1 MTFLLKGIRSEKRSD
16 AKEYQGYIIML
27 LNDLRRKQ
35 LRVFLRNRVAVVGFF
50 LTILLILI
58 AFFAGNLAPYDPLEQ
73 NVYSRLTSPEV
84 KHWFGTDSYGR
95 DTLSRVIYGSRISL
109 TVGVASIVFG
119 MIIGSMM
126 GMFAAFDRGKIGNL
140 IMRAV
145 DVMMCFPGEIF
156 AILFLVMIGQ
166 GLEKLIISIGVVMTP
181 RFARLAYGTTL
192 SIREREYIEAARSLG
207 AKRPRIIIKHIFPN
221 ILGEIMVMSSL
232 WTATAI
238 RVEANLSF
246 LGMGVPPPTPTWGN
260 MVRTGVTQL
269 TNAPWL
275 SIFPGLAIMIAVLA
289 FNLIGDGLR
298 DVMDPKLQQG

>member
-1 MTFLLKGIRSEKRSD
+1 
-16 AKEYQGYIIML
+16 ML
-27 LNDLRRKQ
+27 SDLRRKQ
-35 LRVFLRNRVAVVGFF
+35 VRVFLRNRIAVLGFV
-50 LTILLILI
+50 LTFLLILV
-58 AFFAGNLAPYDPLEQ
+58 AFFAESVAPHDPIAQ
-73 NVYSRLTSPEV
+73 NVYSRLTPPDF

-95 DTLSRVIYGSRISL
+95 DTLSRVIHGSRVSL
-109 TVGVASIVFG
+109 TVGAGSILVGMVLGSLMG
-119 MIIGSMM
+119 MI
-126 GMFAAFDRGKIGNL
+126 AAIDKGKVGNF
-140 IMRAV
+140 IMRIV
-145 DVMMCFPGEIF
+145 DVMMCFPAEIF

-166 GLEKLIISIGVVMTP
+166 GLDKLIIAIGVVMTP
-181 RFARLAYGTTL
+181 RFARLSYGTTL
-192 SIREREYIEAARSLG
+192 SIREREYIEAARALG
-207 AKRPRIIIKHIFPN
+207 AKRPRIVLKHIFPN
-221 ILGEIMVMSSL
+221 ILGEVLVMSSL

-298 DVMDPKLQQG
+298 DVTDPKLQQG

>member
-1 MTFLLKGIRSEKRSD
+1 M
-16 AKEYQGYIIML
+16 
-27 LNDLRRKQ
+27 LNDLQRKQ
-35 LRVFLRNRVAVVGFF
+35 LRVFLRNRIAVVGFF
-50 LTILLILI
+50 LTLALILL
-58 AFFAGNLAPYDPLEQ
+58 AFFAGYVAPYDPDEQ
-73 NVYSRLTSPEV
+73 NVYSRLTSPDF

-95 DTLSRVIYGSRISL
+95 DTLSRVIHGSRISL
-109 TVGVASIVFG
+109 TVGVLSIMFG
-119 MIIGSMM
+119 MVVGSLM

-145 DVMMCFPGEIF
+145 DVMMCFPAEIF

-166 GLEKLIISIGVVMTP
+166 GMDKLIFAIGVVMTP
-181 RFARLAYGTTL
+181 RFARLSYGTTL
-192 SIREREYIEAARSLG
+192 SIREREYIEAARALG
-207 AKRPRIIIKHIFPN
+207 AKRPRVVLKHIFPN
-221 ILGEIMVMSSL
+221 ILGEILVMCSL

-246 LGMGVPPPTPTWGN
+246 LGMGIPPPTATWGN
-260 MVRTGVTQL
+260 MVRTGVSQL

-275 SIFPGLAIMIAVLA
+275 AIFPGLAIMVAVLA

>member
-1 MTFLLKGIRSEKRSD
+1 M
-16 AKEYQGYIIML
+16 

-35 LRVFLRNRVAVVGFF
+35 VRVFLRNRIAVVGFF
-50 LTILLILI
+50 LTFLLIMI
-58 AFFAGNLAPYDPLEQ
+58 AIFAGSIAPYDPIEQ
-73 NVYSRLTSPEV
+73 NVYSRLTPPEFT
-84 KHWFGTDSYGR
+84 HWFGTDSYGR
-95 DTLSRVIYGSRISL
+95 DTLSRVIHGSRVSL
-109 TVGVASIVFG
+109 TVGAGSIVVG
-119 MIIGSMM
+119 MVLGSLM
-126 GMFAAFDRGKIGNL
+126 GMFAAFDRGRTGNL

-145 DVMMCFPGEIF
+145 DVMMCFPAEIF

-166 GLEKLIISIGVVMTP
+166 GMDKLIIAIGVVMTP
-181 RFARLAYGTTL
+181 RFARLSYGTTL
-192 SIREREYIEAARSLG
+192 SIREREYIEAARALG
-207 AKRPRIIIKHIFPN
+207 AKRPRVVLKHIFPN

-260 MVRTGVTQL
+260 MVRTGVSQL

-275 SIFPGLAIMIAVLA
+275 SIFPGLAIMVAVLA

-298 DVMDPKLQQG
+298 DVTDPKLQQG

>member
-1 MTFLLKGIRSEKRSD
+1 M
-16 AKEYQGYIIML
+16 

-35 LRVFLRNRVAVVGFF
+35 LRVFLRNRIAVVGFF
-50 LTILLILI
+50 LTLALILL
-58 AFFAGNLAPYDPLEQ
+58 AFFAGYVAPYDPDEQ
-73 NVYSRLTSPEV
+73 NVYSRLTSPDL

-95 DTLSRVIYGSRISL
+95 DTLSRVIHGSRVSL
-109 TVGVASIVFG
+109 AVGVCSIMIG
-119 MIIGSMM
+119 MIIGSLA
-126 GMFAAFDRGKIGNL
+126 GMFAAFESGKIGNL

-145 DVMMCFPGEIF
+145 DVMMCFPAEIF

-166 GLEKLIISIGVVMTP
+166 GVDKLILAIGVVMAP

-192 SIREREYIEAARSLG
+192 SIREREYIEAARALG
-207 AKRPRIIIKHIFPN
+207 AKRPRVVLKHIFPN
-221 ILGEIMVMSSL
+221 ILGEILVMCSL

-246 LGMGVPPPTPTWGN
+246 LGMGIPPPTATWGN
-260 MVRTGVTQL
+260 MVRTGVSQL

-275 SIFPGLAIMIAVLA
+275 AIFPGLAIMVAVLA

>member
-1 MTFLLKGIRSEKRSD
+1 M
-16 AKEYQGYIIML
+16 
-27 LNDLRRKQ
+27 LNDLQRKQ
-35 LRVFLRNRVAVVGFF
+35 LRVFLRNRIAVVGFF
-50 LTILLILI
+50 LTLALILL
-58 AFFAGNLAPYDPLEQ
+58 AFFAGYVAPYNPNEQ
-73 NVYSRLTSPEV
+73 NVYSRLTSPDL

-95 DTLSRVIYGSRISL
+95 DTLSRVIHGSRVSL
-109 TVGVASIVFG
+109 TVGVCSIMIG
-119 MIIGSMM
+119 MIIGSLA
-126 GMFAAFDRGKIGNL
+126 GMFAAFESGKIGNL

-145 DVMMCFPGEIF
+145 DVMMCFPAEIF

-166 GLEKLIISIGVVMTP
+166 GIDKLIFAIGVVMAP

-192 SIREREYIEAARSLG
+192 SIREREYIEAARALG
-207 AKRPRIIIKHIFPN
+207 AKRPRVVLKHIFPN
-221 ILGEIMVMSSL
+221 ILGEILVMCSL

-246 LGMGVPPPTPTWGN
+246 LGMGIPPPTATWGN
-260 MVRTGVTQL
+260 MVRTGVSQL

-275 SIFPGLAIMIAVLA
+275 AIFPGLAIMVAVLA

>member
-1 MTFLLKGIRSEKRSD
+1 MALK
-16 AKEYQGYIIML
+16 
-27 LNDLRRKQ
+27 DLRKKQ

-50 LTILLILI
+50 LTLLLILVAI
-58 AFFAGNLAPYDPLEQ
+58 FASALVPYDPLEQ
-73 NVYSRLTSPEV
+73 NVYSRLTSPDR

-95 DTLSRVIYGSRISL
+95 DTLSRVIHGSRISL
-109 TVGVASIVFG
+109 SVGVGSIIVG
-119 MIIGSMM
+119 LTLGSLM

-140 IMRAV
+140 IMRGV
-145 DVMMCFPGEIF
+145 DVMMCFPAEIF
-156 AILFLVMIGQ
+156 AILFLVVIGQ
-166 GLEKLIISIGVVMTP
+166 GMDKLIFAIGVVMMP

-192 SIREREYIEAARSLG
+192 SIREREYIEAARALG
-207 AKRPRIIIKHIFPN
+207 AKKPRVIIKHVLPN
-221 ILGEIMVMSSL
+221 ILGDIMVMSSL

>member
-1 MTFLLKGIRSEKRSD
+1 M
-16 AKEYQGYIIML
+16 
-27 LNDLRRKQ
+27 NDLRKKQ

-50 LTILLILI
+50 LTVLVVLVALLAAKIS
-58 AFFAGNLAPYDPLEQ
+58 PYDPLEQ
-73 NVYSRLTSPEV
+73 NVYSRLTSPDT
-84 KHWFGTDSYGR
+84 KHLFGTDSYGR
-95 DTLSRVIYGSRISL
+95 DVLSRVIYGSRISL
-109 TVGVASIVFG
+109 AVGVCSILVG
-119 MIIGSMM
+119 MSIGSLM

-145 DVMMCFPGEIF
+145 DVMMCFPAEIF

-166 GLEKLIISIGVVMTP
+166 GLDKLIFSIGVVMTP

-192 SIREREYIEAARSLG
+192 SVREREYIEAARALG
-207 AKRPRIIIKHIFPN
+207 AKRPRIILKHIFPN
-221 ILGEIMVMSSL
+221 ILGEILVMSSL

-275 SIFPGLAIMIAVLA
+275 SIFPGLAIMVAVLA

>member
-1 MTFLLKGIRSEKRSD
+1 M
-16 AKEYQGYIIML
+16 

-35 LRVFLRNRVAVVGFF
+35 LRVFLRNRIAVVGFF
-50 LTILLILI
+50 LTLALILL
-58 AFFAGNLAPYDPLEQ
+58 AFFAGYVAPYDPDEQ
-73 NVYSRLTSPEV
+73 NVYSRLTSPDL

-95 DTLSRVIYGSRISL
+95 DTLSRVIHGSRVSL
-109 TVGVASIVFG
+109 SVGVCSIMIG
-119 MIIGSMM
+119 MIIGSLA
-126 GMFAAFDRGKIGNL
+126 GMFAAFESGKIGNL

-145 DVMMCFPGEIF
+145 DVMMCFPAEIF

-166 GLEKLIISIGVVMTP
+166 GVDKLIFAIGVVMAP

-192 SIREREYIEAARSLG
+192 SVREREYIEAARALG
-207 AKRPRIIIKHIFPN
+207 AKRPRVVLKHIFPN
-221 ILGEIMVMSSL
+221 ILGEILVMCSL

-246 LGMGVPPPTPTWGN
+246 LGMGIPPPTATWGN
-260 MVRTGVTQL
+260 MVRTGVSQL

-275 SIFPGLAIMIAVLA
+275 AIFPGLAIMVAVLA

>member
-1 MTFLLKGIRSEKRSD
+1 
-16 AKEYQGYIIML
+16 ML
-27 LNDLRRKQ
+27 SDLRKKQ
-35 LRVFLRNRVAVVGFF
+35 LRVFLRNRIAVVGFF
-50 LTILLILI
+50 LTLLLILL
-58 AFFAGNLAPYDPLEQ
+58 AFFANTFSPFDPLEQ
-73 NVYSRLTSPEV
+73 NVYSRLTAPD
-84 KHWFGTDSYGR
+84 KAHLFGTDSYGR
-95 DTLSRVIYGSRISL
+95 DTLSRVIFGSRISL
-109 TVGVASIVFG
+109 TVGVGSIVFG
-119 MIIGSMM
+119 MIAGSLM

-140 IMRAV
+140 IMRGV
-145 DVMMCFPGEIF
+145 DVMMCFPAEIF

-166 GLEKLIISIGVVMTP
+166 GLDKLIISIGVVMTP
-181 RFARLAYGTTL
+181 RFARLAYGTAL
-192 SIREREYIEAARSLG
+192 SIREREYIEAARALG
-207 AKRPRIIIKHIFPN
+207 AKRPRIVLKHIFPN
-221 ILGEIMVMSSL
+221 ILGELLVMSSL

-275 SIFPGLAIMIAVLA
+275 SIFPGLAIMVAVLA

>member
-1 MTFLLKGIRSEKRSD
+1 M
-16 AKEYQGYIIML
+16 
-27 LNDLRRKQ
+27 LNDLQRKQ
-35 LRVFLRNRVAVVGFF
+35 LRVFLRNRIAVVGFF
-50 LTILLILI
+50 LTLALILL
-58 AFFAGNLAPYDPLEQ
+58 AFFAGYVAPYDPNEQ
-73 NVYSRLTSPEV
+73 NVYSRLTSPDL

-95 DTLSRVIYGSRISL
+95 DTFSRVIHGSRVSL
-109 TVGVASIVFG
+109 TVGVCSIMIG
-119 MIIGSMM
+119 MIIGSLA
-126 GMFAAFDRGKIGNL
+126 GMFAAFESGKIGNL

-145 DVMMCFPGEIF
+145 DVMMCFPAEIF

-166 GLEKLIISIGVVMTP
+166 GVDKLIFAIGVVMAP

-192 SIREREYIEAARSLG
+192 SVREREYIEAARALG
-207 AKRPRIIIKHIFPN
+207 AKRPRVVLKHIFPN
-221 ILGEIMVMSSL
+221 ILGEILVMCSL

-246 LGMGVPPPTPTWGN
+246 LGMGIPPPTATWGN
-260 MVRTGVTQL
+260 MVRTGVSQL

-275 SIFPGLAIMIAVLA
+275 AIFPGLAIMVAVLA

>member
-1 MTFLLKGIRSEKRSD
+1 M
-16 AKEYQGYIIML
+16 

-35 LRVFLRNRVAVVGFF
+35 LRVFLRNRIAVVGFF
-50 LTILLILI
+50 LTLALILL
-58 AFFAGNLAPYDPLEQ
+58 AFFAGYITPYDPDEQ
-73 NVYSRLTSPEV
+73 NVYSRLTSPDL

-95 DTLSRVIYGSRISL
+95 DTLSRVIHGSRVSL
-109 TVGVASIVFG
+109 TVGVCSIMIG
-119 MIIGSMM
+119 MIIGSLA
-126 GMFAAFDRGKIGNL
+126 GMFAAFESGKIGNL

-145 DVMMCFPGEIF
+145 DVMMCFPAEIF

-166 GLEKLIISIGVVMTP
+166 GIDKLIFAIGVVMAP

-192 SIREREYIEAARSLG
+192 SIREREYIEAARALG
-207 AKRPRIIIKHIFPN
+207 AKRPRVVLKHIFPN
-221 ILGEIMVMSSL
+221 ILGEILVMCSL

-246 LGMGVPPPTPTWGN
+246 LGMGIPPPTATWGN
-260 MVRTGVTQL
+260 MVRTGVSQL

-275 SIFPGLAIMIAVLA
+275 AIFPGLAIMVAVLA

>member
-1 MTFLLKGIRSEKRSD
+1 
-16 AKEYQGYIIML
+16 ML
-27 LNDLRRKQ
+27 MNDLRRKQ

-50 LTILLILI
+50 LTILVILMAI
-58 AFFAGNLAPYDPLEQ
+58 LAAQISPYDPLEQ
-73 NVYSRLTSPEV
+73 NVYSRLTSPDS

-95 DTLSRVIYGSRISL
+95 DNLSRVIYGARISL
-109 TVGVASIVFG
+109 TVGVGSILVG
-119 MIIGSMM
+119 MSIGSLM
-126 GMFAAFDRGKIGNL
+126 GMFAAFDRGRIGNL
-140 IMRAV
+140 IMRGV
-145 DVMMCFPGEIF
+145 DVMMCFPAEIF

-166 GLEKLIISIGVVMTP
+166 GLDKLIVAIGVVMTP
-181 RFARLAYGTTL
+181 RFARLAYGITL
-192 SIREREYIEAARSLG
+192 SIREREYIEAARALG
-207 AKRPRIIIKHIFPN
+207 AKRPRVILKHIFPN
-221 ILGEIMVMSSL
+221 ILGEVLVMSSL

-275 SIFPGLAIMIAVLA
+275 SIFPGLAIMLAVLA

>member
-1 MTFLLKGIRSEKRSD
+1 M
-16 AKEYQGYIIML
+16 
-27 LNDLRRKQ
+27 LNDLHRKQ
-35 LRVFLRNRVAVVGFF
+35 LRVFLRNRIAVVGFF
-50 LTILLILI
+50 LTLLLVLL
-58 AFFAGNLAPYDPLEQ
+58 AFFAGFVAPYDPLAQ
-73 NVYSRLTSPEV
+73 NVYSRLTSPDF

-95 DTLSRVIYGSRISL
+95 DTLSRVIYGSRVSL
-109 TVGVASIVFG
+109 TVGVFSIMFG
-119 MIIGSMM
+119 MILGSLM
-126 GMFAAFDRGKIGNL
+126 GTFAAFERGRIGNF
-140 IMRAV
+140 IMRIV
-145 DVMMCFPGEIF
+145 DVMMCFPAEIF

-166 GLEKLIISIGVVMTP
+166 GMDKLIFAIGVVMTP

-192 SIREREYIEAARSLG
+192 SVREREYIEAARALG
-207 AKRPRIIIKHIFPN
+207 AKRPRVILKHIFPN
-221 ILGEIMVMSSL
+221 ILGDILVMCSL

-246 LGMGVPPPTPTWGN
+246 LGMGIPPPTPTWGN

-275 SIFPGLAIMIAVLA
+275 SIFPGLAIMVAVLA

>member
-1 MTFLLKGIRSEKRSD
+1 M
-16 AKEYQGYIIML
+16 
-27 LNDLRRKQ
+27 NNLRKKQ

-50 LTILLILI
+50 LTVLVVLVALLAAKIS
-58 AFFAGNLAPYDPLEQ
+58 PYDPLEQ
-73 NVYSRLTSPEV
+73 NVYSRLTSPDT
-84 KHWFGTDSYGR
+84 KHLFGTDSYGR
-95 DTLSRVIYGSRISL
+95 DVLSRVIYGSRISL
-109 TVGVASIVFG
+109 AVGVCSILVG
-119 MIIGSMM
+119 MSIGSLM

-145 DVMMCFPGEIF
+145 DVMMCFPAEIF

-166 GLEKLIISIGVVMTP
+166 GLDKLIFSIGVVMTP

-192 SIREREYIEAARSLG
+192 SVREREYIEAARALG
-207 AKRPRIIIKHIFPN
+207 AKRPRIILKHIFPN
-221 ILGEIMVMSSL
+221 ILGEILVMSSL

-275 SIFPGLAIMIAVLA
+275 SIFPGLAIMVAVLA

>member
-1 MTFLLKGIRSEKRSD
+1 M
-16 AKEYQGYIIML
+16 

-35 LRVFLRNRVAVVGFF
+35 LRVFLRNRIAVVGFF
-50 LTILLILI
+50 LTLLLILI
-58 AFFAGNLAPYDPLEQ
+58 AFFAGYVAPYDPNEQ
-73 NVYSRLTSPEV
+73 NVYSRLTSPDL

-95 DTLSRVIYGSRISL
+95 DTLSRVIHGSRISL
-109 TVGVASIVFG
+109 AVGVCSIIFG
-119 MIIGSMM
+119 MVIGSLA

-145 DVMMCFPGEIF
+145 DVMMCFPAEIF

-166 GLEKLIISIGVVMTP
+166 GMDKLIFAIGVVMAP
-181 RFARLAYGTTL
+181 RFARLSYGTTL
-192 SIREREYIEAARSLG
+192 SIREREYIEAARALG
-207 AKRPRIIIKHIFPN
+207 AKRPRIVLKHIFPN
-221 ILGEIMVMSSL
+221 ILGEILVMCSL

-246 LGMGVPPPTPTWGN
+246 LGMGVPPPTATWGN
-260 MVRTGVTQL
+260 MVRTGVSQL

-275 SIFPGLAIMIAVLA
+275 SIFPGLAIMVAVLA

>member
-1 MTFLLKGIRSEKRSD
+1 
-16 AKEYQGYIIML
+16 ML

-35 LRVFLRNRVAVVGFF
+35 LRVFLRNRIAVVGFF
-50 LTILLILI
+50 LTLALILL
-58 AFFAGNLAPYDPLEQ
+58 AFFAGYVAPYDPDEQ
-73 NVYSRLTSPEV
+73 NVYSRLTSPDL

-95 DTLSRVIYGSRISL
+95 DTLSRVIHGSRVSL
-109 TVGVASIVFG
+109 TVGVFSIMIG
-119 MIIGSMM
+119 MIIGSLA
-126 GMFAAFDRGKIGNL
+126 GMFAAFESGKIGNL

-145 DVMMCFPGEIF
+145 DVMMCFPAEIF

-166 GLEKLIISIGVVMTP
+166 GVDKLIFAIGVVMAP

-192 SIREREYIEAARSLG
+192 SVREREYIEAARALG
-207 AKRPRIIIKHIFPN
+207 AKRPRVVLKHIFPN
-221 ILGEIMVMSSL
+221 ILGEILVMCSL

-246 LGMGVPPPTPTWGN
+246 LGMGIPPPTATWGN
-260 MVRTGVTQL
+260 MVRTGVSQL

-275 SIFPGLAIMIAVLA
+275 AIFPGLAIMIAVLA

>member
-1 MTFLLKGIRSEKRSD
+1 M
-16 AKEYQGYIIML
+16 

-35 LRVFLRNRVAVVGFF
+35 LRVFLRNRIAVVGFF
-50 LTILLILI
+50 LTLALILL
-58 AFFAGNLAPYDPLEQ
+58 AFFAGYIAPYDPDEQ
-73 NVYSRLTSPEV
+73 NVYSRLTSPDL

-95 DTLSRVIYGSRISL
+95 DTLSRVIHGSRVSL
-109 TVGVASIVFG
+109 TVGVCSIMIG
-119 MIIGSMM
+119 MIIGSLA
-126 GMFAAFDRGKIGNL
+126 GMFAAFESGKIGNL

-145 DVMMCFPGEIF
+145 DVMMCFPAEIF

-166 GLEKLIISIGVVMTP
+166 GVDKLIFAIGVVMAP

-192 SIREREYIEAARSLG
+192 SIREREYIEAARALG
-207 AKRPRIIIKHIFPN
+207 AKRPRVVLKHIFPN
-221 ILGEIMVMSSL
+221 ILGEILVMCSL

-246 LGMGVPPPTPTWGN
+246 LGMGIPPPTATWGN
-260 MVRTGVTQL
+260 MVRTGVSQL

-275 SIFPGLAIMIAVLA
+275 AIFPGLAIMVAVLA